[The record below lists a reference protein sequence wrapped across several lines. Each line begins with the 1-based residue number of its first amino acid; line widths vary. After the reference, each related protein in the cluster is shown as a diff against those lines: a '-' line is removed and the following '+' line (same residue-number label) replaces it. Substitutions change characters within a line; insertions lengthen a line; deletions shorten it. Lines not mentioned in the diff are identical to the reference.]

1 MIVDL
6 HNHTPLCNHAK
17 GTPREFVEAAIKS
30 AINVFGFSDH
40 APMNFDQT
48 YRMSFDEMSGY
59 ESEVK
64 ELKAEFKDKI
74 EIKLAYEADY
84 LPGLMDKRVFDADV
98 DYLIGSVHFIGEWGF
113 DNPEFIGDYKKKNPD
128 ETWAEYFRLISEMA
142 KTKEFNIVGHM
153 DLLKVFNFKP
163 SSDTTKLAMHALEE
177 IKKAGMAIEINASGL
192 RKPVNET
199 YPSNEL
205 LKAALDFE
213 IPITFGSDAHAV
225 SHIGYSLLENMEKA
239 KGLGFKEYAYF
250 EGRHIKLLKF

>member
-17 GTPREFVEAAIKS
+17 GTPREFVEAAIKCG
-30 AINVFGFSDH
+30 INVFGFSDH

-48 YRMSFDEMSGY
+48 YRMRFDEMDGY
-59 ESEVK
+59 EAEVK

-74 EIKLAYEADY
+74 DIKLAYEADY

-128 ETWAEYFRLISEMA
+128 ETWAEYFRLIGEMA
-142 KTKEFNIVGHM
+142 KIKEFNIVGHM

-163 SSDTTKLAMHALEE
+163 SSDTTKLAMNALEE

-192 RKPVNET
+192 RKPVKEA

-205 LKAALDFE
+205 LSAALELE

-225 SHIGYSLLENMEKA
+225 SHVGYSISENIEKA
-239 KGLGFKEYAYF
+239 KMLGFKEYAYF
-250 EGRHIKLLKF
+250 EGRQIKLLKF